1 MPRIALITGGNRGL
15 GRATALALIE
25 AGIEVIYT
33 HRGDPGEKIDAVALP
48 LTVGDLGS
56 YAAFEIELRRV
67 LADRYDRT
75 DFDFLINNAGVGH
88 TGSIAQ
94 TPVEVFDELLDV
106 HFRGVFFLTQ
116 RLLPL
121 IADGGRIVNLSTGL
135 ARFTGD
141 GVYAAYASVKGAVE
155 VFTRYL
161 AKEAGPRRI
170 TANVVAPGP
179 VATDFGG
186 GALRDDEQVRAHIGA
201 LTALGRVGEPAEIAG
216 VIAALLGPGAG
227 WVTGQRI
234 EASGGMLL

>member
-25 AGIEVIYT
+25 AGVEVIYT
-33 HRGDPGEKIDAVALP
+33 YRGDPGEKIDAVALP

-56 YAAFEIELRRV
+56 YAAFATELRRV
-67 LADRYDRT
+67 LADRYDRA
-75 DFDFLINNAGVGH
+75 DFDFLVNNAGVGH
-88 TGSIAQ
+88 AGTIAQ
-94 TPVEVFDELLDV
+94 TPVEAFDEMLDV

-116 RLLPL
+116 TLLPL

-141 GVYAAYASVKGAVE
+141 GVYAAYASMKGAVE

-161 AKEAGPRRI
+161 AKEVGPRRI

-179 VATDFGG
+179 VATTFGG
-186 GALRDDEQVRAHIGA
+186 GALRDDERVRAHIGSV
-201 LTALGRVGEPAEIAG
+201 TAMGRVGEPEEIAG

-234 EASGGMLL
+234 EVSGGMLL

>member
-25 AGIEVIYT
+25 AGVEVIYT
-33 HRGDPGEKIDAVALP
+33 YRGDPGEKIDAVALP
-48 LTVGDLGS
+48 LTVGDVGS
-56 YAAFEIELRRV
+56 YAAFQTELRRV
-67 LADRYDRT
+67 LADRYDRA
-75 DFDFLINNAGVGH
+75 DFDFLVNNAGVGH
-88 TGSIAQ
+88 AGSIAQ
-94 TPVEVFDELLDV
+94 TPVEAFDEMLDV

-116 RLLPL
+116 TLLPL

-141 GVYAAYASVKGAVE
+141 GAYAAYASMKGAVE

-161 AKEAGPRRI
+161 AKEVGPRRI

-179 VATDFGG
+179 VATTFGG
-186 GALRDDEQVRAHIGA
+186 GALRDDERVRAHIGSV
-201 LTALGRVGEPAEIAG
+201 TAMGRVGEPEEIAG

-234 EASGGMLL
+234 EVSGGMLL